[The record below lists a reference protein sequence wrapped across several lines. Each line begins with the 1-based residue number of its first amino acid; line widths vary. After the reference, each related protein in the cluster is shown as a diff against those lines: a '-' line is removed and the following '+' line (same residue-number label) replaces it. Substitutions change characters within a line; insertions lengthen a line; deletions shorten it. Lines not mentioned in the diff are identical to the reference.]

1 MTDGSGFGSVIEPAI
16 KFCGCDFDYCS
27 EFSEI
32 LNAWSRGSGVQ
43 LSSFSSCHVRD
54 VWNVDKGAGVG
65 LSHKDRSVGIDNKSV
80 LFWAG
85 SYFETHIGKSM
96 SYNTPKN
103 F

>member
-16 KFCGCDFDYCS
+16 KFCGCDSDHCS

-32 LNAWSRGSGVQ
+32 LNSWSRGSAELFFLV
-43 LSSFSSCHVRD
+43 SRARR
-54 VWNVDKGAGVG
+54 VDKGAGVG
-65 LSHKDRSVGIDNKSV
+65 LSHEDRSDGIKNNSG

-85 SYFETHIGKSM
+85 SYFQTHIGKSM
-96 SYNTPKN
+96 SYDTPQH